1 MNNTALKLSSQEVVN
16 EFKEAHG
23 SLDLL
28 KVYLITGSADIGRSS
43 ELITK
48 WAKNAMNDVDRAN
61 FKNALEM
68 LQAIELKRIALTAAV
83 YGVAI
88 PTTSEETNAKVET
101 ITEATKAEEEVKTI
115 VMIPTLKDVQE
126 RVQNI
131 LKIEDKE
138 FSDTERKATAFKILK
153 ESVGQG
159 LVLGKET
166 WTDEQITAY
175 IDTSISINVPTSE
188 ETQVEEKKQETEQ
201 FGFETI
207 YNYIQDMIKASKEE
221 PEIKELLKPMLIG
234 KIITSKKDDYLI
246 KDDAVFEDYYNRIL
260 KNIITVNIT
269 AFVNTNK
276 TVTEENE
283 KTVVDKKVEEQI
295 TPLLQNLDKDEKET
309 SIAPA
314 VKEARTIYES
324 SGIKTSLKEA
334 MTKVKKIASSIAPNL
349 MKRHEGATKSNIPT
363 VEKTEVGAVEIY
375 DDSHNIEESNKPLW
389 AEAKNYKYLGQ
400 IFNKGVEL
408 SKAGNWR
415 DALSMCIILLSSGN
429 IKEGKKSE
437 ETIKWDAEQVK
448 LWYYS
453 TIEKTVVDKKVEEQI
468 TPLLQNL
475 DKDEKE
481 TSIAPAVKEARTIYE
496 NSGIKTS
503 LKDAMTKVK
512 KIASAIAPNLMKRH
526 EGATKSNIPTVEKTE
541 VGAIEIYD
549 DSHNIE
555 ESNKPLWAEV
565 KNYRYLGQ
573 IFNKGVELSKAGNW
587 RDALSMC
594 IRLLSSGN
602 IKEGKKSEETIK
614 WDAEQIKLWYY
625 STVEKTVNAK
635 KEETVD
641 AVATEVKEETKT
653 ENKPTESKEQG
664 PVPQAGTIDS
674 KEPITRLLKDNSAWK
689 DTYSFKSFELSTD
702 HYHHGK
708 MFLEIVDA
716 TPEQE
721 SALLIT
727 EANLTKFFDEQK
739 DKLVTNANAIPEVKK
754 TLNESLAPF
763 YELTA
768 SEIKHIVNQIAKDA
782 SVIRK
787 VNKIA
792 SKAATA
798 LAENTEEDK
807 LPFTKKKTETK
818 STETI
823 PTPEPTK
830 PEVKE
835 EPVNSPPENTPVE
848 EKPKEEKVEN
858 EEKPSDTTPTQD
870 TAGEKPS
877 NSNNKEM
884 YEGFKDIIKAKQAGE
899 MHKAIYSKVMEYPT
913 QEEGI
918 NAVFKVID
926 AARKD
931 KFFKH
936 YFVRNYKGSDKE
948 AILAKIHKVVETGIS
963 LSKSKDN

>member
-101 ITEATKAEEEVKTI
+101 TTEATTAKEEGKTI

-138 FSDTERKATAFKILK
+138 FSNTERKATAFKILK

-166 WTDEQITAY
+166 WTDEQINAY
-175 IDTSISINVPTSE
+175 IGASISINVPVSE
-188 ETQVEEKKQETEQ
+188 GTQVEEKKSDAEP

-207 YNYIQDMIKASKEE
+207 YNYIQDMIKDGKGE

-324 SGIKTSLKEA
+324 SGIKTSLKDA

-415 DALSMCIILLSSGN
+415 DALSMCI
-429 IKEGKKSE
+429 
-437 ETIKWDAEQVK
+437 
-448 LWYYS
+448 
-453 TIEKTVVDKKVEEQI
+453 
-468 TPLLQNL
+468 
-475 DKDEKE
+475 
-481 TSIAPAVKEARTIYE
+481 
-496 NSGIKTS
+496 
-503 LKDAMTKVK
+503 
-512 KIASAIAPNLMKRH
+512 
-526 EGATKSNIPTVEKTE
+526 
-541 VGAIEIYD
+541 
-549 DSHNIE
+549 
-555 ESNKPLWAEV
+555 
-565 KNYRYLGQ
+565 
-573 IFNKGVELSKAGNW
+573 
-587 RDALSMC
+587 
-594 IRLLSSGN
+594 RLLSSGN

-625 STVEKTVNAK
+625 STIEKTVNTK

-641 AVATEVKEETKT
+641 TVATEVKEETKT

-787 VNKIA
+787 ANKIA

-798 LAENTEEDK
+798 PAKNTEEDK
-807 LPFTKKKTETK
+807 LPFTEEKTETK

-823 PTPEPTK
+823 PTPEPAK

-835 EPVNSPPENTPVE
+835 EPVVSPPENTPAE
-848 EKPKEEKVEN
+848 EKPKKEKVEN
-858 EEKPSDTTPTQD
+858 EENQSDTTPTQD
-870 TAGEKPS
+870 TVGEKPS
-877 NSNNKEM
+877 SSSSKEM
-884 YEGFKDIIKAKQAGE
+884 YEGFRDIVKAKQAAE
-899 MHKAIYSKVMEYPT
+899 MHKAIYNKVMEYPT

-918 NAVFKVID
+918 KAVFEIID
-926 AARKD
+926 TARKD

-936 YFVRNYKGSDKE
+936 SFIRNYKGSDKE

-963 LSKSKDN
+963 LSKNKDN